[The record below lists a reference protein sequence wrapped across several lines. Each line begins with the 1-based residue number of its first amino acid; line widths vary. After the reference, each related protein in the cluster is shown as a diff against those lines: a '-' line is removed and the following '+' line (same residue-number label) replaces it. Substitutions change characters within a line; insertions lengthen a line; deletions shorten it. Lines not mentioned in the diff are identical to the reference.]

1 MGKDLKGKE
10 LGKGLGQRK
19 DKYYYAKY
27 SYHGKKGQQSFHT
40 LVEAKNWR
48 QEQLYLCRHPELRT
62 ATSPDMTV
70 DAWVQP
76 LAEGC
81 RWQPCSEYASELS

>member
-48 QEQLYLCRHPELRT
+48 QEQHGLCRQPELAEFFRE
-62 ATSPDMTV
+62 
-70 DAWVQP
+70 P
-76 LAEGC
+76 LGNERRA
-81 RWQPCSEYASELS
+81 LHLK